1 MDTFEFTV
9 DGARRAAEYDTL
21 AAWVRQFLS
30 SPGSDNAVLG
40 EELTRGERWWLG
52 PLLLPIHS
60 LNRLAGPPGDPVLV
74 PLDDEDWREDV
85 EEMAEKVDDEG
96 WEPPP
101 VVVVYRH
108 DQLVLEDGN
117 HRVEALRRAGAEEV
131 WGVVGF
137 DTVADRD
144 RFTTEVFD
152 SPSASGTT
160 SAAD

>member
-9 DGARRAAEYDTL
+9 DGARRAAEHDTL
-21 AAWVRQFLS
+21 DAWVRQFLS

-52 PLLLPIHS
+52 PLLLPIDS

-74 PLDDEDWREDV
+74 ALDEEEWRDDV
-85 EEMAEKVDDEG
+85 ADMAEKVDDDG

-101 VVVVYRH
+101 VVVIYRN

-117 HRVEALRRAGAEEV
+117 HRVEALRRAGAEEA

-137 DTVADRD
+137 DSVADRD
-144 RFTTEVFD
+144 RFEKAVFD
-152 SPSASGTT
+152 SPSESGELR
-160 SAAD
+160 

>member
-1 MDTFEFTV
+1 M
-9 DGARRAAEYDTL
+9 
-21 AAWVRQFLS
+21 
-30 SPGSDNAVLG
+30 
-40 EELTRGERWWLG
+40 
-52 PLLLPIHS
+52 
-60 LNRLAGPPGDPVLV
+60 LV
-74 PLDDEDWREDV
+74 PLDEEDWREDV

-101 VVVVYRH
+101 VVVVYRN

-117 HRVEALRRAGAEEV
+117 HRVEALRRAGAEEA

-152 SPSASGTT
+152 SPSESGN
-160 SAAD
+160 DVRR

>member
-21 AAWVRQFLS
+21 DAWVHRFLS

-52 PLLLPIHS
+52 PLLLPIDS

-74 PLDDEDWREDV
+74 PLDDDEWREDV
-85 EEMAEKVDDEG
+85 EGMAEKVDDEG

-101 VVVVYRH
+101 VVVVYRN

-117 HRVEALRRAGAEEV
+117 HRVEALRRAGTDEV

-144 RFTTEVFD
+144 HFKTEVFG
-152 SPSASGTT
+152 SPSESGNDTGL
-160 SAAD
+160 

>member
-9 DGARRAAEYDTL
+9 DGARRAAENDTL
-21 AAWVRQFLS
+21 DAWVRQFLS
-30 SPGSDNAVLG
+30 SPGSDNAELG

-52 PLLLPIHS
+52 PLLLPIDS

-74 PLDDEDWREDV
+74 PLDDEEWRDDV
-85 EEMAEKVDDEG
+85 EDMAEKVDDEG

-101 VVVVYRH
+101 VVVVYRN

-137 DTVADRD
+137 DTIADRD

-152 SPSASGTT
+152 SPPKSGN
-160 SAAD
+160 DERR